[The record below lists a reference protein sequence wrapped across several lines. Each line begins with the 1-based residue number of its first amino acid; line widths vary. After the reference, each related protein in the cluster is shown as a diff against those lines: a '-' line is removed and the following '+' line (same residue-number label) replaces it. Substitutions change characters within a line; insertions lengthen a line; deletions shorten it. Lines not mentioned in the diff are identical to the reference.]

1 MTDWN
6 QNIDLYCERI
16 TTGLM
21 AEPFNVYSNV
31 AFLIAAFLV
40 WRFGKKNQLMGGA
53 ETLLVVFMVLVAIG
67 STLFHMLANRWS
79 MVADLA
85 PILMFQTLFVFQYGK
100 YIARHDHNPW
110 IKALLM
116 AVAYVGCVYLI
127 GQAPIETYNGSVGYL
142 PALIFLVFF
151 AIYHSRKARKKSFA
165 IWLSVIFF
173 FCALAMR
180 SVDLEVCEF
189 QVSGTH
195 YAWHA
200 GAALSMYFAMIGLLA
215 TRMDGRHLRSKHI
228 KGLYKGDKIDTLDP
242 HDVVEFD

>member
-6 QNIDLYCERI
+6 QNLDLYCERI

-21 AEPFNVYSNV
+21 AEPLNVYSSLLFMV
-31 AFLIAAFLV
+31 AAFFV
-40 WRFGKKNQLMGGA
+40 WRFAKKNELLRGV
-53 ETLLVVFMVLVAIG
+53 EKVLLVLMMLVAIG
-67 STLFHMLANRWS
+67 SSVFHMFANQWS
-79 MVADLA
+79 MWADLG
-85 PILMFQTLFVFQYGK
+85 PIFAFLILYVFQYGK
-100 YIARHDHNPW
+100 FIARHDNRPW
-110 IKALLM
+110 IKALCM
-116 AVAYVGCVYLI
+116 AIIFVGFVALVSV
-127 GQAPIETYNGSVGYL
+127 APINTFNGSTTYL
-142 PALIFLVFF
+142 PALLFLVLF

-228 KGLYKGDKIDTLDP
+228 KGLYKGEKIDTLDP
-242 HDVVEFD
+242 GDVVEFD